1 MVQVDRSAINR
12 SLARSLAYL
21 ESNKL
26 EEAREHARALVRELT
41 RLGLI
46 QEGSS

>member
-26 EEAREHARALVRELT
+26 EEARKHARELVHELK

-46 QEGSS
+46 RDGEV